1 MMMQA
6 ADVRDWDDRAAG
18 WRLGNPR
25 DGRIFVQRE
34 VSAPLV
40 VVNEVALQVAAQGAF
55 VPHDDVIEAFAPEGA
70 DHAFNERILPRRTR
84 RRSHFLDAHLLGS
97 TSRIRSIDPIT
108 IPDHEARRGVPRPR
122 LAELLRGPCGGRMG
136 RNVHVDDA
144 ASVVRQHDEHEQ
156 HTERGRLDREEVDR
170 GELGDVIGEER
181 APRLSRRTT
190 ATPEVLRHGGLRHV
204 DAEFLQLAVDA
215 GRSPEWVRLTHSA
228 NQDPE
233 VRCQR
238 RPTDAARSRV
248 PSPICGERA
257 AMPTHDRG
265 RRHDLHRLPPVRPD
279 DREQHPEQPIE
290 RTEARSFRGGPLQ
303 YSDLMPKRE
312 NLRRELEPRA
322 DRDSKRGQQGDEQRT
337 SSCPRTVSVSGPQ
350 PQRPQHVP
358 NIQ

>member
-1 MMMQA
+1 VQGLEPPARGHRGLSRGLQRQTYRFPIGA
-6 ADVRDWDDRAAG
+6 A
-18 WRLGNPR
+18 
-25 DGRIFVQRE
+25 
-34 VSAPLV
+34 
-40 VVNEVALQVAAQGAF
+40 
-55 VPHDDVIEAFAPEGA
+55 
-70 DHAFNERILPRRTR
+70 
-84 RRSHFLDAHLLGS
+84 RRS
-97 TSRIRSIDPIT
+97 R
-108 IPDHEARRGVPRPR
+108 
-122 LAELLRGPCGGRMG
+122 
-136 RNVHVDDA
+136 
-144 ASVVRQHDEHEQ
+144 
-156 HTERGRLDREEVDR
+156 
-170 GELGDVIGEER
+170 
-181 APRLSRRTT
+181 SRRMRG
-190 ATPEVLRHGGLRHV
+190 APQSE
-204 DAEFLQLAVDA
+204 
-215 GRSPEWVRLTHSA
+215 VRLTHSA

-303 YSDLMPKRE
+303 YSELMPERE

-322 DRDSKRGQQGDEQRT
+322 DRDSKRGQQGRRT
-337 SSCPRTVSVSGPQ
+337 AHSSCPRTVSVSGPQ